1 MPDPLATSLS
11 CPRYHQ
17 DASLEKGAPNPQ
29 FGMDESRVF
38 SQIWAMRIL
47 TVFLSAALLAFW
59 SATPLSANDAIVSE
73 TDLVQVRPSVWAA
86 TGFSLPAPDSEAP
99 LLGPNVRRDGARLLR
114 HLKGE
119 VDINGFAGILYDNRD
134 RGHST
139 LDPDA
144 FPRLAHLKYSEGLV
158 ARQFD
163 FGLAGRIFL
172 PAVVLGNSS
181 AAMTGGALRR
191 SLPRLAM
198 TNPFWRAVTPL
209 LYANN
214 HIYVYPEHRDYDAED
229 FYPIN
234 WPYMIVSQGSSGS
247 DRAFLEAVAMT
258 LAAFPA
264 DTFAALR
271 EARLAAP
278 TIQMILRRNLASVAS
293 RENYLSGL
301 AHPPVLDG
309 RRIRTGRM
317 VAHAAGMRPEDIP
330 PLVRLR
336 VTEDSFI
343 AEAGLAGLDERLLDS
358 HAAIGRLWRD
368 YAWEKTLTVTAEDTK
383 VPNDRDVT
391 FAWRILQGDPAR
403 IRIEPQGPDGRI
415 ARITIA
421 WHDPWS
427 LSTPQKNGSVERR
440 VSRVDIGV
448 FANNG
453 VHDSAPSVISIDFP
467 EHQIRQYADAAGT
480 KRLISIDYDARMRKA
495 YFDPILYWSAPWTD
509 VARYDEAGALLGWD
523 RLAADGETRFV
534 PVGEDRLPPELYQIN
549 IRKQQAQTTSPPEK

>member
-1 MPDPLATSLS
+1 
-11 CPRYHQ
+11 
-17 DASLEKGAPNPQ
+17 
-29 FGMDESRVF
+29 
-38 SQIWAMRIL
+38 MRTLI
-47 TVFLSAALLAFW
+47 TFLSAALLASW
-59 SATPLSANDAIVSE
+59 SARPLSANDAVVSE
-73 TDLVQVRPSVWAA
+73 ADLVQVRSSVWAA
-86 TGFSLPAPDSEAP
+86 TGFSLPAPDEGTP
-99 LLGPNVRRDGARLLR
+99 LLGPNLRRDGVRLLR
-114 HLKGE
+114 HLKGK

-139 LDPDA
+139 LNPNA
-144 FPRLAHLKYSEGLV
+144 FPQLARLKYSAGLT
-158 ARQFD
+158 AQQFD

-181 AAMTGGALRR
+181 TAMRSGALRR

-198 TNPFWRAVTPL
+198 TDPFWRAVTPM

-229 FYPIN
+229 LYPIN

-271 EARLAAP
+271 EERLVAP
-278 TIQMILRRNLASVAS
+278 TIQMILRRNLTSVAS
-293 RENYLSGL
+293 REDYRSGA
-301 AHPPVLDG
+301 AHPPVFDG
-309 RRIRTGRM
+309 RQIRTGRM
-317 VAHAAGMRPEDIP
+317 VAQAAEMQPEDIP

-343 AEAGLAGLDERLLDS
+343 AEAGLANLDERLLDS
-358 HAAIGRLWRD
+358 PAAIGRLWRD
-368 YAWEKTLTVTAEDTK
+368 YVWEKTLTVTAEDT
-383 VPNDRDVT
+383 VAPNDRDVT
-391 FAWRILQGDPAR
+391 FAWRILQGDPAL
-403 IRIEPQGPDGRI
+403 IRIEPQGPDGRS

-427 LSTPQKNGSVERR
+427 LSAPQKNGSVERR

-453 VHDSAPSVISIDFP
+453 VHDSAPSMISIDFP
-467 EHQIRQYADAAGT
+467 EHQIRQYADATGGKQLT
-480 KRLISIDYDARMRKA
+480 SIDYNARGREA
-495 YFDPILYWSAPWTD
+495 YFDPVLYWSAPWTD
-509 VARYDEAGALLGWD
+509 VARYNEAGALLGWD
-523 RLAADGETRFV
+523 RLGADGATRFV
-534 PVGEDRLPPELYQIN
+534 PVGEDQLPPEMYQVN
-549 IRKQQAQTTSPPEK
+549 ILKLQTQATSPSKK

>member
-1 MPDPLATSLS
+1 
-11 CPRYHQ
+11 
-17 DASLEKGAPNPQ
+17 
-29 FGMDESRVF
+29 
-38 SQIWAMRIL
+38 MRIL
-47 TVFLSAALLAFW
+47 NAFLSAALLAFW
-59 SATPLSANDAIVSE
+59 STTPLSASDAVVSQA
-73 TDLVQVRPSVWAA
+73 DLEQVRPSIWAA
-86 TGFSLPAPDSEAP
+86 TGFSLPAPDDDTP
-99 LLGPNVRRDGARLLR
+99 LLGPNMKRDGVRLLR

-139 LDPDA
+139 LDPDG
-144 FPRLAHLKYSEGLV
+144 FPQLVRLKYSAGLV
-158 ARQFD
+158 DQKFD
-163 FGLAGRIFL
+163 FGLAGQIFL

-181 AAMTGGALRR
+181 TAMTGGALRR

-229 FYPIN
+229 LYPIN

-271 EARLAAP
+271 KARLVAP

-293 RENYLSGL
+293 REDYRSGI
-301 AHPPVLDG
+301 AHPPVFDG

-317 VAHAAGMRPEDIP
+317 VAQAAEMRPEDIP

-336 VTEDSFI
+336 VMEDSFI
-343 AEAGLAGLDERLLDS
+343 TEAGLAGLNERLLDS
-358 HAAIGRLWRD
+358 PAAIGRLWRD
-368 YAWEKTLTVTAEDTK
+368 YAWEKTLNVTAEDT
-383 VPNDRDVT
+383 VAPNDRDVT
-391 FAWRILQGDPAR
+391 FAWRILQGDPGL
-403 IRIEPQGPDGRI
+403 IRIEPQGPDGRS
-415 ARITIA
+415 AQITIA

-427 LSTPQKNGSVERR
+427 LSVPQKNGSVERR

-467 EHQIRQYADAAGT
+467 EHQIRHYADAAGGKQLT
-480 KRLISIDYDARMRKA
+480 SIDYDAHGRKI
-495 YFDPILYWSAPWTD
+495 YFDPVLYWSAPWTD
-509 VARYDEAGALLGWD
+509 NARYNKARALLGWD
-523 RLAADGETRFV
+523 RLGADGETRFV
-534 PVGEDRLPPELYQIN
+534 PVGEDQLPPEMYQVN
-549 IRKQQAQTTSPPEK
+549 IRKLQAQATSPSKK

>member
-1 MPDPLATSLS
+1 MRSN
-11 CPRYHQ
+11 Q
-17 DASLEKGAPNPQ
+17 DASLEKGAPTPQ
-29 FGMDESRVF
+29 FGMDTSRVF
-38 SQIWAMRIL
+38 SQTWTMRIL
-47 TVFLSAALLAFW
+47 TTFLSTALFAFW
-59 SATPLSANDAIVSE
+59 SATPLSADDAVVSE
-73 TDLVQVRPSVWAA
+73 SDLVQVRPSVWAA
-86 TGFSLPAPDSEAP
+86 TGFILPAPDSEAP
-99 LLGPNVRRDGARLLR
+99 LLGPKMRRDGVRLLR
-114 HLKGE
+114 HLRGE

-139 LDPDA
+139 LDPAA
-144 FPRLAHLKYSEGLV
+144 FPRLARLKYSAGLV
-158 ARQFD
+158 DRQFD

-181 AAMTGGALRR
+181 TAMTGGALRR

-214 HIYVYPEHRDYDAED
+214 HIYVYPEHHDYDAED
-229 FYPIN
+229 LYPIN

-271 EARLAAP
+271 ETRLVAP

-293 RENYLSGL
+293 REDYRSGL
-301 AHPPVLDG
+301 AHPPVFDS

-317 VAHAAGMRPEDIP
+317 LAQAAEMRPEDIP

-336 VTEDSFI
+336 VTEESFI
-343 AEAGLAGLDERLLDS
+343 AEAGLADLDERLLDS
-358 HAAIGRLWRD
+358 PAAIGRLWRD
-368 YAWEKTLTVTAEDTK
+368 YAWEKTLTVTAEDT
-383 VPNDRDVT
+383 VAPDDRDVT
-391 FAWRILQGDPAR
+391 FAWRILQGDPSL
-403 IRIEPQGPDGRI
+403 IRIEPLGPDARS

-421 WHDPWS
+421 WHDPWR
-427 LSTPQKNGSVERR
+427 LSAPQKNGSVERR

-453 VHDSAPSVISIDFP
+453 VHDSAPSIISIDFP
-467 EHQIRQYADAAGT
+467 EHQIRHYADAAGSKQLT
-480 KRLISIDYDARMRKA
+480 SIDYNARGREA

-509 VARYDEAGALLGWD
+509 VAHYNEARALLGWD
-523 RLAADGETRFV
+523 RLDADGETRFV
-534 PVGEDRLPPELYQIN
+534 SVGEDQLPPEMYQGN
-549 IRKQQAQTTSPPEK
+549 IRKPQTQATAPSKK